1 MIWDVVG
8 GGFVLSPGSK
18 GLELRE
24 HGMLRE
30 LIVEG
35 LKHTVQAGV
44 MWKMML
50 EKPKCRHIIQVKD
63 SVNLSLGQQRKEGFW
78 VVPSLLVIC

>member
-1 MIWDVVG
+1 MCVCVLYMIWDVVG

-44 MWKMML
+44 M
-50 EKPKCRHIIQVKD
+50 
-63 SVNLSLGQQRKEGFW
+63 
-78 VVPSLLVIC
+78 